1 MPNLSDEAY
10 ESEYERLSEQ
20 IDTALA
26 QNKTIKADRLS
37 EQQRALISRRDGD
50 MEIGPGTSFSGGRQ
64 L

>member
-1 MPNLSDEAY
+1 MTKRTIP
-10 ESEYERLSEQ
+10 SEQ

-37 EQQRALISRRDGD
+37 EQQRALIARRDGD
-50 MEIGPGTSFSGGRQ
+50 MEIGPGTGSGGGQR